1 MQCYTTGCLFS
12 ECDREDFKSDTL
24 RETRTYIS
32 GIPLEIL
39 YQSSKFITAMF
50 FYTEDQILIHLIT
63 RVNVNIS
70 NDDLNSGFDTR
81 GISYDKM

>member
-1 MQCYTTGCLFS
+1 MIHNGLFFI

-39 YQSSKFITAMF
+39 YQSSKFITGMF
-50 FYTEDQILIHLIT
+50 FYTEDQVLIHLIT
-63 RVNVNIS
+63 IVNVNIS
-70 NDDLNSGFDTR
+70 NDDLKSGFDTR
-81 GISYDKM
+81 GISYDIM